1 MRRYGLWCGLCCA
14 LVLMVG
20 LLAVPAASA
29 LQNYTQ
35 VSEWGASA
43 LGESA
48 NLRDIAADPGGGL
61 WVAAYN
67 PACDPESGAVFK
79 LNGSDSLGTVIDS
92 VARPG
97 RRWRRAWAPGLRL
110 RRLEPRSDLIF
121 DQDGSP
127 HGTIYDRDCL
137 NSVTGIAFDS
147 SGDSYFANNYWENE
161 TRRRDYSD
169 EATYERV
176 WKFDGEVVV
185 PFGDASDPS
194 ASGWV
199 THRLTWPWTRKATST
214 SAVTRTSGTR

>member
-1 MRRYGLWCGLCCA
+1 MRRYGPWCGLCCA

-35 VSEWGASA
+35 VDEWGASA

-48 NLRDIAADPGGGL
+48 NLRDIAADPSGGL
-61 WVAAYN
+61 WVAAYS
-67 PACDPESGAVFK
+67 PACDPSQSGAVFK
-79 LNGSDSLGTVIDS
+79 LNGDGSLGAVIDLS
-92 VARPG
+92 GSDPG
-97 RRWRRAWAPGLRL
+97 CHRRGTWGDQVYVYDDWNPGHV
-110 RRLEPRSDLIF
+110 SIF
-121 DQDGSP
+121 DQDGTL
-127 HGTIYDRDCL
+127 HGTIYDCDRL

-169 EATYERV
+169 EATWERV
-176 WKFDGEVVV
+176 WKFDGDSFV

-194 ASGWV
+194 APGWV
-199 THRLTWPWTRKATST
+199 DQP
-214 SAVTRTSGTR
+214 